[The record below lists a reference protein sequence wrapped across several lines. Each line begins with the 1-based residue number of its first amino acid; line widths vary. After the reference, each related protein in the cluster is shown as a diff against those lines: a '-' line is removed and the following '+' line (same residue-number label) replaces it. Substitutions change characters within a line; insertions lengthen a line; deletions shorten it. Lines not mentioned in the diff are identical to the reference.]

1 LTTRGRHDSS
11 TISISHEAALNSKL
25 KIFHPV
31 LAFAQGP
38 SAILFVNKRI
48 EIQEQREAILDLQT
62 ESDMQ
67 HEELASK
74 LAERNRVSRAE
85 ARDQVD
91 ELVRK
96 IVASLRNGTP
106 AEFPGAGRLVVR
118 RPRKG
123 GNR

>member
-1 LTTRGRHDSS
+1 MG
-11 TISISHEAALNSKL
+11 
-25 KIFHPV
+25 V
-31 LAFAQGP
+31 LEQKD
-38 SAILFVNKRI
+38 AILV
-48 EIQEQREAILDLQT
+48 LQT

-67 HEELASK
+67 REELASK
-74 LAERNRVSRAE
+74 LAERNRVSCAE

-118 RPRKG
+118 QPRKG